1 MTKKCFSECRKKNQT
16 ECEKMDKCYFI
27 NGKTRKYCRLKNK
40 YRMDTDCSISR
51 KNINSP
57 IIKPITKKIKIKIKI
72 KKPIK
77 ETARTDEKD
86 SQIKRIKAV
95 KTIQRFM
102 NRTKHKR
109 KAEFLKTLCSDSG
122 ACIAFGTYANEIK
135 KHFGGFTHF
144 EYAVSPIK
152 RIGVPSINGFV
163 HEIPYLHRG
172 YSAYAVL
179 KSSIEP
185 DSDNLL
191 YEYNVGQYINK
202 LNKQFPCF
210 LETYGYYTY
219 NDAKTWLF
227 MKHNNTITNTGILK
241 NGLSLHKTINY
252 KVGCKQSKYLSILIQ
267 HLKGIKPIKSLLSDD
282 KFVKEDLI
290 QSLCQVYIPLRSVK
304 NNYTHY
310 DLHQDNMNLYE
321 PVKDSYIHFHYND
334 FYGKTISFKSKYIAK
349 IIDYGRSYFK
359 DDESGINSKDI
370 YEEICKIKECD
381 PNCGQG
387 SGFGWLT
394 DVYNRENYWINSQRN
409 NKSHDLILLARVILI
424 TKMAKTNKNMD
435 KKLKKM
441 LKKLKYDIELG
452 TPEMPNG
459 YPARLY
465 SVDDAAAMLVDLLM
479 DPAIIEDNERAY
491 ANKTKLG
498 DLHVYNDGRPMRF
511 VKA

>member
-1 MTKKCFSECRKKNQT
+1 MAKKCFSKCRKKNQT
-16 ECEKMDKCYFI
+16 DCNEIDKCYFI

-40 YRMDTDCSISR
+40 YKMDHECNIFL
-51 KNINSP
+51 KNINNQ
-57 IIKPITKKIKIKIKI
+57 IKPITKKN
-72 KKPIK
+72 KKN
-77 ETARTDEKD
+77 
-86 SQIKRIKAV
+86 SRIKAA

-102 NRTKHKR
+102 NRTKHTR

-135 KHFGGFTHF
+135 KHFGGFKNF
-144 EYAVSPIK
+144 EYVVSPIK
-152 RIGVPSINGFV
+152 RIGVPSNNGFV
-163 HEIPYLHRG
+163 NEIPYLHRG
-172 YSAYAVL
+172 YNAYAVL
-179 KSSIEP
+179 KSSINSN
-185 DSDNLL
+185 SDNLL
-191 YEYNVGQYINK
+191 YEYMAGQYINK

-219 NDAKTWLF
+219 NDAMSW
-227 MKHNNTITNTGILK
+227 MKMKNNKIITNTDILK

-267 HLKGIKPIKSLLSDD
+267 HLKGIKTIKSLLSHD

-290 QSLCQVYIPLRSVK
+290 QSLFQIYIPLSSVK

-321 PVKDSYIHFHYND
+321 PVKDSYIDFHYND

-359 DDESGINSKDI
+359 DDETGVNSKDI
-370 YEEICKIKECD
+370 YEEICKIKECE
-381 PNCGQG
+381 PNCGYG
-387 SGFGWLT
+387 SGFSWLT
-394 DVYNRENYWINSQRN
+394 DNYNRRSYWISSQRN
-409 NKSHDLILLARVILI
+409 NKSHDLILLDRVIKI
-424 TKMAKTNKNMD
+424 TKMAKTNKDMD

-441 LKKLKYDIELG
+441 LKKLKYDIEFG

-459 YPARLY
+459 YPKHLY

-479 DPAIIEDNERAY
+479 DPAIIEDNDRAY

-511 VKA
+511 VKS